1 MTNSDP
7 LMNPDGGDV
16 AARWTITPA
25 LDMNLMERIVDR
37 TNLWQAWQRVKSNR
51 GAPGSDGMSLEE
63 FPEYARQQWSTI
75 RQSLLEGTYQPLPVR
90 RVVIPKPGGKGER
103 LLGVPCVVDRV
114 IQQAILQVL
123 TPIFDPNFSESSYGS
138 RPKRSAHGAIKQ
150 VKAYLRA
157 GYRIAVDLDLE
168 KFFDTVQHDVLIA
181 RVGRKVHDK
190 VLLKLIGRYL
200 RAGVMVDGIVQAS
213 EWGTPQGSPLS
224 PLLANV
230 LLDDLDKELEVRGHR
245 FARYMDDVVIFVK
258 TMRAGKRVMASISRY
273 LTQTLRLRVNRQK
286 SRVVNVHALEYLGFR
301 FKGIRVY
308 WSEKAFEDFKHR
320 LRGLT
325 SRRWGVSMAYRLER
339 INQYL
344 RGWMG
349 YFGISQLYGPIP
361 ELDGWLRRRIRM
373 CYWKQWRR
381 PRTRIQHLL
390 ALGTDKRQAI
400 LTGISRKG
408 YWRLSKTL
416 ATHTGMT
423 NEWLAKQG
431 LLSIRDLW
439 MKAQGYAT

>member
-1 MTNSDP
+1 
-7 LMNPDGGDV
+7 
-16 AARWTITPA
+16 
-25 LDMNLMERIVDR
+25 
-37 TNLWQAWQRVKSNR
+37 
-51 GAPGSDGMSLEE
+51 
-63 FPEYARQQWSTI
+63 
-75 RQSLLEGTYQPLPVR
+75 
-90 RVVIPKPGGKGER
+90 
-103 LLGVPCVVDRV
+103 
-114 IQQAILQVL
+114 
-123 TPIFDPNFSESSYGS
+123 
-138 RPKRSAHGAIKQ
+138 
-150 VKAYLRA
+150 
-157 GYRIAVDLDLE
+157 
-168 KFFDTVQHDVLIA
+168 
-181 RVGRKVHDK
+181 
-190 VLLKLIGRYL
+190 
-200 RAGVMVDGIVQAS
+200 
-213 EWGTPQGSPLS
+213 
-224 PLLANV
+224 
-230 LLDDLDKELEVRGHR
+230 
-245 FARYMDDVVIFVK
+245 MDDVVIFVK
-258 TMRAGKRVMASISRY
+258 TVRAGRRVMASIGRY
-273 LTQTLRLRVNRQK
+273 LTQTLRLRVNRHK
-286 SRVVNVHALEYLGFR
+286 SQVVNVHALEYLGFC

-308 WSEKAFEDFKHR
+308 WLEKAFEDFKHR

-349 YFGISQLYGPIP
+349 YFGISQLYGPVP

-423 NEWLAKQG
+423 NEWLAKHG

-439 MKAQGYAT
+439 MKAQGYAM